1 MRGRI
6 APAVCGMLV
15 AGQCL
20 IAGGVWGETANQRR
34 PKHAAEAVG
43 LAKIPVQLDA
53 EHPDTTPPDRPTG
66 TAQTTNQASWSSA
79 EVSAARDRCQAL
91 LKDRNVVFIQAEP
104 IKEKDCGAP
113 APIQLISIG
122 STPQVSLSPPPIVTC
137 DMAAALS
144 TWLDQEVQPAS
155 RQLLGG
161 PVIRLEVMSAYSCRN
176 AYARITARLSEH
188 GRANA
193 VDIAGFTTERGDMAG
208 LKTDWGETSRDIQF
222 KIASAKAEAERLA
235 KAAATKPGTPQ
246 RITAGA
252 GGNIGLRGSTAASEI
267 QVGGG
272 AASAAASILSLP
284 GTSLTAT
291 NPTLGLAPPSRLGGP
306 RAAPELSPSVRQ
318 AFLRRIHTGACRH
331 FGTVLGPEA
340 NEAHRNHFHLDMAER
355 KVKRICE

>member
-6 APAVCGMLV
+6 APAVCGLLV

-20 IAGGVWGETANQRR
+20 IAGSVWGESANQRHT
-34 PKHAAEAVG
+34 KHTAETVG
-43 LAKIPVQLDA
+43 LAKMPIQFDA
-53 EHPDTTPPDRPTG
+53 EHPDTAPPDGG
-66 TAQTTNQASWSSA
+66 TTQPANQSSWSTADISA
-79 EVSAARDRCQAL
+79 GRARCQAL

-122 STPQVSLSPPPIVTC
+122 SAPQVSLSPPPIVTC

-144 TWLDQEVQPAS
+144 TWLDQEVQAAS
-155 RQLLGG
+155 RQFLGG

-193 VDIAGFTTERGDMAG
+193 LDIAGFITERGDLAG
-208 LKTDWGETSRDIQF
+208 LKADWGDTTRDIQF
-222 KIASAKAEAERLA
+222 KIAAAKAEAERLA
-235 KAAATKPGTPQ
+235 KATTKPGTPQ
-246 RITAGA
+246 RIMAGA
-252 GGNIGLRGSTAASEI
+252 GGSINLRGSTAASE
-267 QVGGG
+267 VRVSGG
-272 AASAAASILSLP
+272 SLP
-284 GTSLTAT
+284 GTALTAT
-291 NPTLGLAPPSRLGGP
+291 NPALGLAPPSRLGGP
-306 RAAPELSPSVRQ
+306 RTTPEVSPSARQ